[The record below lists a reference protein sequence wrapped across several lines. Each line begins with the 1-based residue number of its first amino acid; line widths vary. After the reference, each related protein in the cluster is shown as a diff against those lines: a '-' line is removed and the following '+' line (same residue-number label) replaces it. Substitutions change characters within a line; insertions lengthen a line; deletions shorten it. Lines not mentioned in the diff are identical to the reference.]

1 VRQRAEHRGAHL
13 TLDLLLR
20 PIATLDAA
28 RLEEALRVARPA
40 LLFGLRLWASV
51 CLALYVAFWLELDN
65 AFWAGTSAAIV
76 CQPQLGASLRKG
88 WYRMIGTVIGAVVIV
103 VLTACFPQDRTLFL
117 VVLALWGA
125 ACAFVATLLRNF
137 ASYAAAL
144 AGYTAAIIAGDQLG
158 ATGGLNG
165 QAFMLAVARVSE
177 ICIGIVSAGVV
188 LAGTDLGGAPRRLA
202 TLFASV
208 SAGIMANFSDTLAKA
223 GSEIPD
229 RQPQRRE
236 YLRQVVSL
244 DPVIDQTLGESSQI
258 RYHSPVLQRAVD
270 GLFTA
275 VASWRAV
282 AIHLARLSYDQA
294 RAAAAAVL
302 QRFPPMLLSPPERP
316 DQTRWTADPVN
327 LCRICEASA
336 RELIA
341 MRADTPSMRLL
352 ADETAEVLAGMS
364 DALDA
369 LALLMA
375 DRTRPSA
382 RGRGT
387 NRLRIPDLLPAVI
400 NAGRAFLTI
409 GAVALFWIV
418 TAWPSG
424 TGAITFASIAVIL
437 FAPRSDQAYG
447 MVVEFTVGTL
457 LAAVF
462 AAIVGFALLPGLHR
476 QTFAVF
482 AIAIGLYLVPA
493 GALAAQPW
501 RMAMFTAMC
510 INFVPILGPANPMN
524 YDTAAF
530 YNQASAIVAG
540 ISVGALSFRVLPPLS
555 PSFRTRRLLGLTLRD
570 LRRLAMGRT
579 PDDWEGHIRGRLT
592 AMPEEASPLQRAQLL
607 TALSMGREIIRVR
620 PIAHGLSLG
629 AELESAL
636 AAVAQGESALA
647 TARFNSLDEA
657 LAARSR
663 AEPASQTILRARGRI
678 LVLSEMLTQH
688 AAYFDAGARA

>member
-1 VRQRAEHRGAHL
+1 
-13 TLDLLLR
+13 
-20 PIATLDAA
+20 
-28 RLEEALRVARPA
+28 

-65 AFWAGTSAAIV
+65 AFWAGASAAIV

-88 WYRMIGTVIGAVVIV
+88 WYRMIGTVVGAVVIV
-103 VLTACFPQDRTLFL
+103 VLTACFIQDRVLFL
-117 VVLALWGA
+117 VALAIWGA

-144 AGYTAAIIAGDQLG
+144 AGFTAAIIAGDQLG

-165 QAFMLAVARVSE
+165 QAFMLAITRVSE
-177 ICIGIVSAGVV
+177 ICIGIVAAGVV

-202 TLFASV
+202 TLLAGV
-208 SAGIMANFSDTLAKA
+208 SAGIMTDFSDTLARA

-229 RQPQRRE
+229 RQPLRRE
-236 YLRQVVSL
+236 YLRRVVAL

-275 VASWRAV
+275 LVGWRAV
-282 AIHLARLSYDQA
+282 AIHLARLPYKRA
-294 RAAAAAVL
+294 RAEVAAVL
-302 QRFPPMLLSPPERP
+302 QRFPSVLLSLPGQS
-316 DQTRWTADPVN
+316 DQTRRMAAPG
-327 LCRICEASA
+327 LRRMYEASA

-341 MRADTPSMRLL
+341 IEANTPSMRLL

-364 DALDA
+364 DALDG
-369 LALLMA
+369 LALLIA
-375 DRTRPSA
+375 DPTRPAA
-382 RGRGT
+382 RRGGT
-387 NRLRIPDLLPAVI
+387 NRLRVPDLLPPLV
-400 NAGRAFLTI
+400 NAGRAFVTI
-409 GAVALFWIV
+409 GVVALFWII
-418 TAWPSG
+418 TAWPNG
-424 TGAITFASIAVIL
+424 AGAITFASIAVIL
-437 FAPRSDQAYG
+437 LAPRSDLAYATAISF
-447 MVVEFTVGTL
+447 MLGTL

-462 AAIVGFALLPGLHR
+462 AAIVGFALLPALHR
-476 QTFAVF
+476 QTFAIL

-493 GALAAQPW
+493 GALSAQPW
-501 RMAMFTAMC
+501 QSVMFTAMC

-524 YDTAAF
+524 YDTVAF

-540 ISVGALSFRVLPPLS
+540 IGAGALSFRVLPPLS
-555 PSFRTRRLLGLTLRD
+555 PSFRTCRLLRLTLRD

-579 PDDWEGHIRGRLT
+579 PDDWADHIRGRLT

-607 TALSMGREIIRVR
+607 AALSMGTEIIRVR
-620 PIAHGLSLG
+620 PVAHGLGLG

-636 AAVAQGESALA
+636 AAVAQGNSALA
-647 TARFNSLDEA
+647 TARLNRLDEA
-657 LAARSR
+657 LAAQPR
-663 AEPASQTILRARGRI
+663 AEPAKQTILRARGCI

-688 AAYFDAGARA
+688 AGYFDGGAQV